1 MIIECGECREYV
13 DAKEYGGYVR
23 QFGGRE
29 PSCCYTLL
37 CCAKCASPMVIRQ
50 TNIGNM
56 AEGDIW
62 DRPFLLFPSPDIQA
76 NPRAPQAIRRAFEE
90 ACGCFRAQAYT
101 ASAIMCRK
109 ALEGICVEHDV
120 KERNLALSLKKM
132 KDAGLID
139 DRLFEWSD
147 ALRLAGNE
155 AAHGVETNIES
166 ADAKDIIEFT
176 NAIIDYMFSFR
187 DRFDQFKKR
196 RDKNPKQ

>member
-1 MIIECGECREYV
+1 
-13 DAKEYGGYVR
+13 
-23 QFGGRE
+23 
-29 PSCCYTLL
+29 
-37 CCAKCASPMVIRQ
+37 MVIRQ

-56 AEGDIW
+56 AEGDVW
-62 DRPFLLFPSPDIQA
+62 DKPFLVFPSPDLQA
-76 NPRAPQAIRRAFEE
+76 NPRAPQPIRRAFEE
-90 ACGCFRAQAYT
+90 ACGCYRAQAYT

-132 KDAGLID
+132 KDTGLID

-196 RDKNPKQ
+196 RDKNSKQ